1 MIPIYEPE
9 FGALEKKFVNECID
23 TGWISSQG
31 KFVKLFEEE
40 MASFHRLDN
49 AIVTSSCTTALHLA
63 LVGMGIGPGDDVIC
77 PDLTFIAPA
86 NMIALTGAS
95 LNLVDINPLTLTLDP
110 QQVEDK
116 IKPNTRAIM
125 VVHQFGHAADMDA
138 ILDIARRYNLKVIED
153 NAESIG
159 GKYKG
164 KILGTF
170 GDAAVY
176 SFFGNKIITSGEG
189 GAVISTDSTLC
200 QRLSMLRDHGM
211 NPEKKYE
218 HLDLGF
224 NYRMTNLQAAVGYA
238 QLLEIKPI
246 LEKRHAQWMCY
257 EKYLGDIEE
266 IQTRQFAE
274 WCSPVHWLM
283 TVSLESHELRDGLI
297 DFMKNRGIECRPMI
311 NPVHEARHFAA
322 DYNADDFPQ
331 SCWVSRTSLH
341 LPSGNNITEDQIML
355 IADTMKDFF

>member
-1 MIPIYEPE
+1 
-9 FGALEKKFVNECID
+9 
-23 TGWISSQG
+23 
-31 KFVKLFEEE
+31 

-125 VVHQFGHAADMDA
+125 VVHQFGQLADMDA

-176 SFFGNKIITSGEG
+176 SFF
-189 GAVISTDSTLC
+189 
-200 QRLSMLRDHGM
+200 
-211 NPEKKYE
+211 
-218 HLDLGF
+218 
-224 NYRMTNLQAAVGYA
+224 
-238 QLLEIKPI
+238 EIKLSPAVRAG
-246 LEKRHAQWMCY
+246 LLFH
-257 EKYLGDIEE
+257 
-266 IQTRQFAE
+266 RQ
-274 WCSPVHWLM
+274 H
-283 TVSLESHELRDGLI
+283 TVSASVHAARSRHESGKEI
-297 DFMKNRGIECRPMI
+297 
-311 NPVHEARHFAA
+311 
-322 DYNADDFPQ
+322 
-331 SCWVSRTSLH
+331 
-341 LPSGNNITEDQIML
+341 
-355 IADTMKDFF
+355 